1 MAICKMPFFKQMGVE
16 LRPLRHRCAC
26 LTTAPQ
32 PVITS
37 FVVSGSSR
45 LPSSP
50 RWHTGATPRTF
61 QTRPG
66 FQMTSQQPNWKRRFH
81 PGRQLSGFNILLD
94 PLIWQS
100 RCFFNCVDVWP
111 LPLSNAMKFFTNQ
124 CFQVYKYGSSF
135 KSLLA
140 AGVVKFNTLMLI
152 R

>member
-1 MAICKMPFFKQMGVE
+1 MPFFKQMGVE

-66 FQMTSQQPNWKRRFH
+66 FVRMTSRQPNWKRRFH
-81 PGRQLSGFNILLD
+81 PEHLLSGFNILLN
-94 PLIWQS
+94 PLFWRS
-100 RCFFNCVDVWP
+100 RCFFSCVDVLMLTLP
-111 LPLSNAMKFFTNQ
+111 LPNPMKVFTNQ
-124 CFQVYKYGSSF
+124 CLQVYNYKSSF
-135 KSLLA
+135 KSLIVCL
-140 AGVVKFNTLMLI
+140 FS
-152 R
+152 